1 MKRISIYLLII
12 ASVIFSN
19 CKKDKDTA
27 QSETPPIEVSEVY
40 TDSVVIHKDYPG
52 TLSAIQSV
60 AIVARVDG
68 YLRKQL
74 FKAGDFV
81 RQGTPLFI
89 IESTQYQDAVAEASA
104 QLATAKSNYE
114 YASRHYNAMLQA
126 LKGEAVSQMEV
137 LSAKNSLEQSEA
149 SIRQAEAALQNAK
162 TNLSYCTVRAP
173 FSGYMSDAQ
182 LKPGAYL
189 DGAASPVTL
198 ATIYDNSQ
206 LNANFQIADAAYID
220 MFTKQEGDAKLNL
233 SHIPLTFAEDLP
245 HEYYAD
251 LSYIA
256 PTIDTSTGTMLLQ
269 AKVDNPYN
277 ELKNGMY
284 TTVSLPYRNEP
295 KAILVKDASI
305 GTDQKGKYLY
315 IVNDSNKVVYMPI
328 EVGDIVNDTLRV
340 VESGVK
346 PGMKYVTKAM
356 LKVRPGMTVKPILT
370 K

>member
-1 MKRISIYLLII
+1 MKNIPLYLLIMI
-12 ASVIFSN
+12 SFTLLS
-19 CKKDKDTA
+19 CKKENDKTPT
-27 QSETPPIEVSEVY
+27 ETPPIEVAEIY

-52 TLSAIQSV
+52 TLSAIQS
-60 AIVARVDG
+60 ATIVARVDG

-74 FKAGDFV
+74 FKAGDYV
-81 RQGTPLFI
+81 RQGSPLFL
-89 IESTQYQDAVAEASA
+89 IEDTQYRDAVTEAAA

-114 YASRHYNAMLQA
+114 YASRHYAAMQQA

-149 SIRQAEAALQNAK
+149 SIRQAEAALQDAR
-162 TNLSYCTVRAP
+162 TSLGYCTVRAP

-189 DGAASPVTL
+189 DGAATPVTL

-206 LNANFQIADAAYID
+206 LNANFQIADAAYIN
-220 MFTKQEGDAKLNL
+220 MFTGQQGDTKLDMK
-233 SHIPLTFAEDLP
+233 HIPLTFAEDLP
-245 HEYYAD
+245 HQYVAD
-251 LSYIA
+251 MSYIA
-256 PTIDTSTGTMLLQ
+256 PTIDTSTGTMLLK

-284 TTVSLPYRNEP
+284 VTVSLPYRDEP
-295 KAILVKDASI
+295 DAMLVKDASI

-315 IVNDSNKVVYMPI
+315 VVNDSNKVVYTPI
-328 EVGDIVNDTLRV
+328 VVGELVNDTLRV
-340 VESGVK
+340 IESGVK
-346 PGMKYVTKAM
+346 PGMKYVTKAL
-356 LKVRPGMTVKPILT
+356 LKVRPGMKIKPIQT